1 MDGRRH
7 VQLSDLEDD
16 LLDDKHP
23 DDIFIRKFLLFASGT
38 ILMPTTVV
46 VVGTTILSFIN
57 GVHSVKNLN
66 WATQCLSHLVKA
78 IMHYK
83 KRKGEFIGGCVL
95 FLQVFYLHHLEGH
108 SQFIDRS
115 KVPITAWTE
124 KKTRAVLRWIKASG
138 GYSVKKMRSSMVE
151 ESGVGRRTIETHA
164 FNIMTEVNR
173 TKDVVSELAQQLSK
187 FKEDMLDVI
196 RREVRGVT
204 SEALDEA
211 NSNAGKSDEVRRSVA
226 NKSTGTE
233 GIQNDAPLCE
243 PPIKHVAGAANEGT
257 SISEIMRGMDN
268 IEDEFASVFKSLNR
282 IHSGQSK
289 RNVVGSSDLKTNV
302 NGWLAAID
310 PPDSLRS
317 DEVVDVTME
326 CTEISDSETRIAEFV
341 RQNHPRDP
349 TCLLK
354 EYVASKGRRVGNFL
368 LRFVV
373 KPTDLCVA
381 LYVYDESLKNSEILD
396 SFGRFSLRRMHLVEL
411 APGRNISGVIIDC
424 YARCLTE
431 ALRREFPNPMEQP
444 VWVLPTR
451 ISVLYATLKEEGI
464 QKHIKLMHYA
474 EAEEWRRNFLG
485 DVRACDKTANTK
497 FHSQE
502 LELASWSRHRRGC
515 IAMDSVS
522 CFNRYLKFV
531 GVFSCDMFE
540 NAIMQVSVLAN
551 LLASDLELAYDD
563 GLNLSSFKVVHKK
576 DIPTQAN
583 GNDCGIFVLKFM
595 WAAATGNTVDSKFDL
610 EEARFFLSLE
620 LVRSK
625 IKNVREGT
633 LNAVYKHSK
642 DVMSR
647 YSLQELSTT
656 TEEKVSAPSVVD
668 PEPGVQNLAYATKK
682 KRALRW
688 GRKGFNLSSNYMG
701 CLCVDIMF
709 QFLYLRCQIRKFLLQ
724 VGVLGEKL
732 LALSRQRVLCL
743 HSIVEKLQ

>member
-1 MDGRRH
+1 MVTKRGRKRQSVDRVEEDKEHLSTSVSNQKLNVRCSPLRFGKMCAHLSGRRRALVKGMGFGGLLEMASVHICHKLIMWMLDNFKEEDCPLTICGKTFVLTMELFGEVMGLSDGGDDFEQQGTDEEVINRKKEIMDGRRH
-7 VQLSDLEDD
+7 LQLSDLEDD

-38 ILMPTTVV
+38 ILMPTTTVV
-46 VVGTTILSFIN
+46 
-57 GVHSVKNLN
+57 
-66 WATQCLSHLVKA
+66 
-78 IMHYK
+78 
-83 KRKGEFIGGCVL
+83 
-95 FLQVFYLHHLEGH
+95 VFYLHHLEGH

-151 ESGVGRRTIETHA
+151 ESGVGRRTVETHA
-164 FNIMTEVNR
+164 LNIMTEVNR

-196 RREVRGVT
+196 RREVRVVT

-211 NSNAGKSDEVRRSVA
+211 NSNAEKSDEVRRSVA
-226 NKSTGTE
+226 NKSTDTE
-233 GIQNDAPLCE
+233 GIQNDAPSCE
-243 PPIKHVAGAANEGT
+243 PPIKHVEGAANERT

-268 IEDEFASVFKSLNR
+268 VEDEFASVFKSLNR
-282 IHSGQSK
+282 IKSGQSK

-326 CTEISDSETRIAEFV
+326 CIEISDSETHIAESV
-341 RQNHPRDP
+341 RQNHLRDP

-354 EYVASKGRRVGNFL
+354 EYVV
-368 LRFVV
+368 
-373 KPTDLCVA
+373 LC
-381 LYVYDESLKNSEILD
+381 
-396 SFGRFSLRRMHLVEL
+396 
-411 APGRNISGVIIDC
+411 
-424 YARCLTE
+424 
-431 ALRREFPNPMEQP
+431 
-444 VWVLPTR
+444 
-451 ISVLYATLKEEGI
+451 ATLKDEGI

-474 EAEEWRRNFLG
+474 EDEEWRRNFLG
-485 DVRACDKTANTK
+485 DVGACDKIVIPCYSSEDLHW
-497 FHSQE
+497 F
-502 LELASWSRHRRGC
+502 LAVLDLNHQQVEIWDSLPHPRSRHRRGC

-522 CFNRYLKFV
+522 
-531 GVFSCDMFE
+531 
-540 NAIMQVSVLAN
+540 VLAN
-551 LLASDLELAYDD
+551 FLVSDLELAYDD

-583 GNDCGIFVLKFM
+583 GNDCGIFALKFM
-595 WAAATGNTVDSKFDL
+595 WAVATGNTVDSKFDS
-610 EEARFFLSLE
+610 EEARFFLGLE

-625 IKNVREGT
+625 MNNVREGT
-633 LNAVYKHSK
+633 LNAAYKHSK

-688 GRKGFNLSSNYMG
+688 GRKG
-701 CLCVDIMF
+701 
-709 QFLYLRCQIRKFLLQ
+709 
-724 VGVLGEKL
+724 
-732 LALSRQRVLCL
+732 
-743 HSIVEKLQ
+743 

>member
-485 DVRACDKTANTK
+485 DVRACDK
-497 FHSQE
+497 
-502 LELASWSRHRRGC
+502 
-515 IAMDSVS
+515 
-522 CFNRYLKFV
+522 
-531 GVFSCDMFE
+531 
-540 NAIMQVSVLAN
+540 VSVLAN

-688 GRKGFNLSSNYMG
+688 GRKG
-701 CLCVDIMF
+701 
-709 QFLYLRCQIRKFLLQ
+709 
-724 VGVLGEKL
+724 
-732 LALSRQRVLCL
+732 
-743 HSIVEKLQ
+743 